1 MFSDELVINW
11 QKKKK
16 KKMHNQK
23 LAKLTGND
31 IFKEHVPP
39 WSAENPLS
47 LAKLREIS
55 GSGIFVDGK
64 AESRD
69 NLGGVYNSLGGEIS
83 IALV

>member
-11 QKKKK
+11 QKK

-39 WSAENPLS
+39 
-47 LAKLREIS
+47 
-55 GSGIFVDGK
+55 
-64 AESRD
+64 
-69 NLGGVYNSLGGEIS
+69 
-83 IALV
+83 

>member
-11 QKKKK
+11 Q

-39 WSAENPLS
+39 
-47 LAKLREIS
+47 
-55 GSGIFVDGK
+55 
-64 AESRD
+64 
-69 NLGGVYNSLGGEIS
+69 
-83 IALV
+83 